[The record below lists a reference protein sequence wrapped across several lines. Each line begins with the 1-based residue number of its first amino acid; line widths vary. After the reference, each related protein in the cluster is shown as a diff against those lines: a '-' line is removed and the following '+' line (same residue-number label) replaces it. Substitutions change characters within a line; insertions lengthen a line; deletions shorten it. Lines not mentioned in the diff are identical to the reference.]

1 MGGGGG
7 YTHREPITNLKWENA
22 SQSAVPLKKRPDAL
36 LALTG
41 KFKKEFLSLSSSES
55 DCFLHIAQHPGCT
68 SIEIQTEFNFD
79 QPHVSRVLAKLV
91 EKNYI
96 RRLNNPQ
103 QSRQKIYFLTA
114 NKGMRLLN
122 SWIDRTCVDLISGPN
137 LGLARVAHA
146 LEESSSISTLI
157 SLKNLIENA
166 IKNHHSD
173 SRNNIISDNSIAST
187 QNSNQKVQRFHRLLS
202 ESTKNLETNSKNA
215 LE

>member
-1 MGGGGG
+1 M
-7 YTHREPITNLKWENA
+7 
-22 SQSAVPLKKRPDAL
+22 PLKKRPDAL
-36 LALTG
+36 LALTA

-79 QPHVSRVLAKLV
+79 QPHVSRVLAKLA

-173 SRNNIISDNSIAST
+173 SRNNIVSDNSIAST

>member
-1 MGGGGG
+1 M
-7 YTHREPITNLKWENA
+7 
-22 SQSAVPLKKRPDAL
+22 PLKKRPDAL

-79 QPHVSRVLAKLV
+79 QPHVSRVLAKLT

-137 LGLARVAHA
+137 LGLARIARA

-157 SLKNLIENA
+157 SLKNLVENA
-166 IKNHHSD
+166 IKNHKSE
-173 SRNNIISDNSIAST
+173 SQNNIISNNSISSI
-187 QNSNQKVQRFHRLLS
+187 QNSNQKVQRFHRILS
-202 ESTKNLETNSKNA
+202 ESTNNLETNSKNA

>member
-1 MGGGGG
+1 M
-7 YTHREPITNLKWENA
+7 
-22 SQSAVPLKKRPDAL
+22 PLKKRPDAL

-79 QPHVSRVLAKLV
+79 QPHVSRVLAKLA

-166 IKNHHSD
+166 IKNHRSD
-173 SRNNIISDNSIAST
+173 SRNNIISDNSIASIH
-187 QNSNQKVQRFHRLLS
+187 NSNQKVQRFHRLLS
-202 ESTKNLETNSKNA
+202 ESTKNLETNSKYA

>member
-1 MGGGGG
+1 M
-7 YTHREPITNLKWENA
+7 
-22 SQSAVPLKKRPDAL
+22 PLKKRPDAL

-79 QPHVSRVLAKLV
+79 QPHVSRVLAKLA

-96 RRLNNPQ
+96 WRRKNPQ

-146 LEESSSISTLI
+146 LEKSSSISTLI

-173 SRNNIISDNSIAST
+173 SRNNIVSDNSIAST

>member
-1 MGGGGG
+1 M
-7 YTHREPITNLKWENA
+7 
-22 SQSAVPLKKRPDAL
+22 PLKKRPDAL
-36 LALTG
+36 LALTA

-79 QPHVSRVLAKLV
+79 QPHVSRVLAKLA

-173 SRNNIISDNSIAST
+173 SRNNIVSDNSIAST

-215 LE
+215 LG

>member
-1 MGGGGG
+1 M
-7 YTHREPITNLKWENA
+7 
-22 SQSAVPLKKRPDAL
+22 PLKKRPDAL
-36 LALTG
+36 LALTA

-79 QPHVSRVLAKLV
+79 QPHVSRVLAKLA

>member
-1 MGGGGG
+1 
-7 YTHREPITNLKWENA
+7 
-22 SQSAVPLKKRPDAL
+22 VPLKKRPDAL

-79 QPHVSRVLAKLV
+79 QPHVSRVLAKLT

-96 RRLNNPQ
+96 RRLNNPKQ
-103 QSRQKIYFLTA
+103 TRQKIYFLTA

-122 SWIDRTCVDLISGPN
+122 NWTDKTCIELISGSN
-137 LGLARVAHA
+137 LGLARIAHA
-146 LEESSSISTLI
+146 LEKSSSISTLI
-157 SLKNLIENA
+157 SLKNLVENA
-166 IKNHHSD
+166 IKNHQCTNQ
-173 SRNNIISDNSIAST
+173 NNIITNKSNSKI

-202 ESTKNLETNSKNA
+202 KSTIDLKTN
-215 LE
+215 

>member
-1 MGGGGG
+1 MGADKPQGANYNAKLAYG
-7 YTHREPITNLKWENA
+7 YQTT
-22 SQSAVPLKKRPDAL
+22 VPLKKRPDAL
-36 LALTG
+36 LALTA

-79 QPHVSRVLAKLV
+79 QPHVSRVLAKLA

>member
-1 MGGGGG
+1 
-7 YTHREPITNLKWENA
+7 
-22 SQSAVPLKKRPDAL
+22 VPLKKRPDAL

-79 QPHVSRVLAKLV
+79 QPHVSRVLAKLA

-146 LEESSSISTLI
+146 LEKSSSISTLI

>member
-1 MGGGGG
+1 
-7 YTHREPITNLKWENA
+7 
-22 SQSAVPLKKRPDAL
+22 VPLKKRPDAL
-36 LALTG
+36 LALTA

-79 QPHVSRVLAKLV
+79 QPHVSRVLAKLA

-146 LEESSSISTLI
+146 LEKSSSISTLI

-202 ESTKNLETNSKNA
+202 ESTKNLETNSKNV

>member
-1 MGGGGG
+1 
-7 YTHREPITNLKWENA
+7 
-22 SQSAVPLKKRPDAL
+22 
-36 LALTG
+36 
-41 KFKKEFLSLSSSES
+41 
-55 DCFLHIAQHPGCT
+55 
-68 SIEIQTEFNFD
+68 
-79 QPHVSRVLAKLV
+79 
-91 EKNYI
+91 
-96 RRLNNPQ
+96 
-103 QSRQKIYFLTA
+103 
-114 NKGMRLLN
+114 
-122 SWIDRTCVDLISGPN
+122 

-202 ESTKNLETNSKNA
+202 ESTKNLETNSKYA

>member
-1 MGGGGG
+1 
-7 YTHREPITNLKWENA
+7 
-22 SQSAVPLKKRPDAL
+22 VPLKKRPDAL
-36 LALTG
+36 LALTA

-79 QPHVSRVLAKLV
+79 QPHVSRVLAKLA

>member
-1 MGGGGG
+1 VGC
-7 YTHREPITNLKWENA
+7 LKWQRELITDSECICA
-22 SQSAVPLKKRPDAL
+22 FLEAVPLKKRPDAL

-79 QPHVSRVLAKLV
+79 QPQVSRVLTKLI

-96 RRLNNPQ
+96 RRLNNPK

-122 SWIDRTCVDLISGPN
+122 SWIDKICVDLISVPN
-137 LGLARVAHA
+137 LGLARIAHA
-146 LEESSSISTLI
+146 FEESSSISTLNL
-157 SLKNLIENA
+157 LKNLVDNA
-166 IKNHHSD
+166 IKDLACKNE
-173 SRNNIISDNSIAST
+173 NNIISNNSISSLK
-187 QNSNQKVQRFHRLLS
+187 NSNQKVQRFHRLLS
-202 ESTKNLETNSKNA
+202 ESSNNLETK
-215 LE
+215 

>member
-1 MGGGGG
+1 
-7 YTHREPITNLKWENA
+7 
-22 SQSAVPLKKRPDAL
+22 VPLKKRPDAL

-79 QPHVSRVLAKLV
+79 QPHVSRVLAKLA

-173 SRNNIISDNSIAST
+173 SRNKIVSDNSIAST

>member
-1 MGGGGG
+1 M
-7 YTHREPITNLKWENA
+7 
-22 SQSAVPLKKRPDAL
+22 PLKKRPDAL

-79 QPHVSRVLAKLV
+79 QPHVSRVLAKLA

-146 LEESSSISTLI
+146 LEQSSSISTLI

-166 IKNHHSD
+166 IKNRHSN

>member
-1 MGGGGG
+1 M
-7 YTHREPITNLKWENA
+7 
-22 SQSAVPLKKRPDAL
+22 PLKKRPDAL
-36 LALTG
+36 LALTA

-79 QPHVSRVLAKLV
+79 QPHVSRVLAKLA

-146 LEESSSISTLI
+146 LEKSSSISTLI

>member
-1 MGGGGG
+1 M
-7 YTHREPITNLKWENA
+7 
-22 SQSAVPLKKRPDAL
+22 PLKKRPDAL

-41 KFKKEFLSLSSSES
+41 KFQKEFLSLSSSES

-79 QPHVSRVLAKLV
+79 QPHVSRVLAKLA

-166 IKNHHSD
+166 IKNHRSD

>member
-1 MGGGGG
+1 M
-7 YTHREPITNLKWENA
+7 
-22 SQSAVPLKKRPDAL
+22 PLKKRPDAL
-36 LALTG
+36 LALTA

-79 QPHVSRVLAKLV
+79 QPHVSRVLAKLA

-202 ESTKNLETNSKNA
+202 ESTKNLETNSKNV